1 MVLVN
6 APESSR
12 HLDAD
17 DIEKYSL
24 GDISEDSAA
33 ELEEHL
39 LTCQACRDRVTES
52 DRYVQA
58 VRNASRQLL
67 RESAVRQSPAWL
79 HWRMWALA
87 AALLVLAVTVAVL
100 RPGATHPEFAVSL
113 SAMRGADLVAKA
125 PAGAVLVLHP
135 DLTGIPAPPPYRL
148 RLVDAVGSTVWQ
160 GASPAARVSP
170 RHAGAYYLRL
180 YSSGGE
186 LLREYGLTVE

>member
-17 DIEKYSL
+17 DIEKYSI
-24 GDISEDSAA
+24 GGISEESAA

-52 DRYVQA
+52 DRYVRA
-58 VRNASRQLL
+58 VQNAARQLD
-67 RESAVRQSPAWL
+67 RAGMVRQVSASH

-87 AALLVLAVTVAVL
+87 AALLVLAVTAAVL
-100 RPGATHPEFAVSL
+100 RPWAGHPEVAVSL
-113 SAMRGADLVAKA
+113 SAMRGADLTAKA

-135 DLTGIPAPPPYRL
+135 DLTGIPASPPYRL
-148 RLVDAVGSTVWQ
+148 QLVDAVGSTVWQ
-160 GASPAARVSP
+160 GAFPAARVSP
-170 RHAGAYYLRL
+170 RRAGAYYLRL